1 MQNKIHEA
9 EARLHITSINCM
21 HGVFTFVPYNI
32 TKKKL
37 NFYDQITELKRIIFY
52 CMAPSNILLYP
63 NLTMK
68 TGERERYKET
78 EAANYTKRKT
88 KGGKNLKPIKYAS
101 L

>member
-1 MQNKIHEA
+1 
-9 EARLHITSINCM
+9 
-21 HGVFTFVPYNI
+21 
-32 TKKKL
+32 
-37 NFYDQITELKRIIFY
+37 
-52 CMAPSNILLYP
+52 MAPSNILLYP

-78 EAANYTKRKT
+78 EEANYTKRKT